1 MGFRF
6 RRTFSLLPGIRLNL
20 GATGPWVSVGR
31 RGAKLTFGHGG
42 VRATAGVPGTG
53 MFVSEKLDTPRAAGQ
68 KLELPPEIEEVIKDR
83 VPVPPVMGLGQRFE
97 ASFLNSKSCEN

>member
-1 MGFRF
+1 
-6 RRTFSLLPGIRLNL
+6 
-20 GATGPWVSVGR
+20 
-31 RGAKLTFGHGG
+31 
-42 VRATAGVPGTG
+42 